1 MQAQDQRSV
10 HQDMHQHAYDQ
21 RSMQVQIGMD
31 PVAIIQYIQGVK
43 RLAHVAIHEVRSE
56 VTSTQRLADQGV
68 QNIVQEARTHVSEV
82 QAQAQVQVQSV
93 ETRAQAIVSDMETN
107 YQKEIAQIQDI
118 DQRTYEDSQHRLS
131 QMEDR
136 NRELLAIIESQSQA
150 LESQRDEQ
158 RNLMNQVGSLQS
170 EITMLR
176 HSSAQYDVPIRDQN
190 GTVDVSGLMQMMNSL
205 KDEIKILRGKHPS
218 KKKHESHVDSRVA
231 VPPEPA
237 QSACARYPPSQEPS
251 PAHSMHSR
259 HSKEPQKPNA
269 APQMFSL
276 STYSYLGNA
285 STIELPGSSTQ
296 KGLDPPP
303 DNSSSSSSSTSDRHG
318 GGGGSP
324 DRGRGSPPNDSP
336 ASSGL
341 GRVRG
346 DRINPSIGVG
356 SAVIFDESVIYK
368 AKDLSLI
375 KIETIPVDA
384 AQYRG
389 WKNAFLTKAS
399 SIDKTGQSQI
409 LQWLLQAFSP
419 DVTRE
424 MLILT
429 SAEMPRL
436 DAHLASVLMEAKHLK
451 GELGLQFQAYTES
464 EQMRGRAPLGRM
476 LLNMIARRLTFAFA
490 ALCINRQSCCR
501 DHSFGWKSCIIEC
514 VFRCIQ
520 RVNIFHGKIIDW
532 KVHAVRCHL
541 CINAQWCPYA
551 AGVCLRGNTVGSTS
565 RCPSP

>member
-1 MQAQDQRSV
+1 M
-10 HQDMHQHAYDQ
+10 
-21 RSMQVQIGMD
+21 
-31 PVAIIQYIQGVK
+31 
-43 RLAHVAIHEVRSE
+43 
-56 VTSTQRLADQGV
+56 
-68 QNIVQEARTHVSEV
+68 
-82 QAQAQVQVQSV
+82 
-93 ETRAQAIVSDMETN
+93 
-107 YQKEIAQIQDI
+107 
-118 DQRTYEDSQHRLS
+118 
-131 QMEDR
+131 
-136 NRELLAIIESQSQA
+136 
-150 LESQRDEQ
+150 
-158 RNLMNQVGSLQS
+158 
-170 EITMLR
+170 
-176 HSSAQYDVPIRDQN
+176 
-190 GTVDVSGLMQMMNSL
+190 
-205 KDEIKILRGKHPS
+205 
-218 KKKHESHVDSRVA
+218 
-231 VPPEPA
+231 
-237 QSACARYPPSQEPS
+237 
-251 PAHSMHSR
+251 
-259 HSKEPQKPNA
+259 
-269 APQMFSL
+269 
-276 STYSYLGNA
+276 
-285 STIELPGSSTQ
+285 
-296 KGLDPPP
+296 
-303 DNSSSSSSSTSDRHG
+303 
-318 GGGGSP
+318 
-324 DRGRGSPPNDSP
+324 
-336 ASSGL
+336 
-341 GRVRG
+341 RG

-356 SAVIFDESVIYK
+356 SAVIFDESVISK
-368 AKDLSLI
+368 AKDLNLI

-389 WKNAFLTKAS
+389 WKNVFLIKAS